1 MMVNWGIKLDKVM
14 IVNDLLVI
22 KTELIDIMKYNA
34 FVNNT

>member
-1 MMVNWGIKLDKVM
+1 M

-22 KTELIDIMKYNA
+22 KTKLIDIMKYNA